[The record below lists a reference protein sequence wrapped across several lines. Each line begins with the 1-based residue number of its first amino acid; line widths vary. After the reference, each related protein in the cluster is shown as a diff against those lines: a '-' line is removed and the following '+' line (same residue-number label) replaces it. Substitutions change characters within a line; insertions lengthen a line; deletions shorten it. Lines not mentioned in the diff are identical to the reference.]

1 MKKPS
6 PCLTFAGAIPFVV
19 CAVFITLGIDAVIGL
34 GKTVEILAAYGLV
47 IASFMAGAHW
57 GNHLSLADDDAW
69 ALKLPIFSNI
79 IAVLLWLGFLSLPD
93 LGFIWLLV
101 VGFISLLVIDMAQS
115 SQYHQSTVL
124 SGQKVCH
131 FDRGGLFNR
140 IRRAIIKTI
149 DPSIYDHACDP
160 DRYTTLRHQDF

>member
-6 PCLTFAGAIPFVV
+6 PYLTFAGAIPFVV

-34 GKTVEILAAYGLV
+34 GKTVDILAAYGLV

-101 VGFISLLVIDMAQS
+101 VGFISLLVIDVGLKQANII
-115 SQYHQSTVL
+115 SQPYFQVR
-124 SGQKVCH
+124 KYV
-131 FDRGGLFNR
+131 
-140 IRRAIIKTI
+140 
-149 DPSIYDHACDP
+149 
-160 DRYTTLRHQDF
+160 TLIVVVSLIVSAVQL